1 MLLLYDDNT
10 CFLCPSARTIQSGHN
25 VVIAACSTGIMFDL
39 ISEFTGYFKS
49 IGMEIGHENHQTP
62 IYVANPIAERSL
74 KYANICGEW

>member
-1 MLLLYDDNT
+1 
-10 CFLCPSARTIQSGHN
+10 
-25 VVIAACSTGIMFDL
+25 MFDL

-74 KYANICGEW
+74 KYAIICGEW